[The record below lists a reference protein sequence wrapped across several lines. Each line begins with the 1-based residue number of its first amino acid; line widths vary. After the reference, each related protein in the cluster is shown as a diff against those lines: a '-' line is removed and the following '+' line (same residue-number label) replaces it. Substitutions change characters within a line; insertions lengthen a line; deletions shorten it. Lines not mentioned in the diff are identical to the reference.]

1 MRDAGFLLF
10 GCQVFTSL
18 PDLDHIDKVDDRQ
31 REAAVKAMHELASR
45 RLKAETL
52 ILTKGQVVAL
62 PGLEYD
68 LLDHVAVADIRGIM
82 FLSRGN
88 RTGLGVE
95 R

>member
-31 REAAVKAMHELASR
+31 REAVLKAMYELSNR
-45 RLKAETL
+45 RLKPEIL
-52 ILTKGQVVAL
+52 IITKAQVVAL
-62 PGLEYD
+62 PDLEYD
-68 LLDHVAVADIRGIM
+68 LLDHIAVADIRGIM

-88 RTGLGVE
+88 RTGLGDKL
-95 R
+95 